1 MCFISQ
7 IGPLALMRAII
18 SREQSLHGPVNLR
31 VPRWHQGHP
40 LLHSLLL
47 PTPPCSPCVWS
58 QLHAAAVHNWL
69 GNSMYLATQM
79 SDAGSCPKGRRTRTV
94 NKDLSVLYFGAPA
107 VSFTLFTLNY
117 SGSALSNCIWSTPAT
132 SHSCSTTTLMTT
144 SVIQRER
151 VKTHL

>member
-1 MCFISQ
+1 MS
-7 IGPLALMRAII
+7 AIV
-18 SREQSLHGPVNLR
+18 SREQSLHPALASDSACPQMAPGAPLFAWSSPPHSPHACPVR
-31 VPRWHQGHP
+31 AAS
-40 LLHSLLL
+40 LH
-47 PTPPCSPCVWS
+47 V
-58 QLHAAAVHNWL
+58 AAVRNCL
-69 GNSMYLATQM
+69 GNSTHLATQM

-94 NKDLSVLYFGAPA
+94 NKDLGVLHFGAPA

-117 SGSALSNCIWSTPAT
+117 SGSALSNYIWSTPAT